1 MRRSDR
7 ELDRQIALKI
17 IDESEYA
24 TLSCVDEYGEVFSI
38 PISVARDGMS
48 VFIHGAKTGSKA
60 RLYKDGKRVTLV
72 AVSQNRVPT
81 PSHEFCQ
88 SIKDSASELGG
99 RVFTTEYCSAI
110 ATTKAYEITQEEEK
124 IEALRLLCEK
134 YTPKYMEYFNT
145 AVQGLLKKISIYELK
160 IMSLSAK
167 AKIIK

>member
-60 RLYKDGKRVTLV
+60 RL
-72 AVSQNRVPT
+72 
-81 PSHEFCQ
+81 
-88 SIKDSASELGG
+88 
-99 RVFTTEYCSAI
+99 
-110 ATTKAYEITQEEEK
+110 
-124 IEALRLLCEK
+124 LL
-134 YTPKYMEYFNT
+134 
-145 AVQGLLKKISIYELK
+145 
-160 IMSLSAK
+160 
-167 AKIIK
+167 